1 MRWRRSLVMSKS
13 NLNLPTVAFD
23 VKSDIEDGYSGYFI
37 VAFVDLLGTD
47 AKNAEIKAQPEF
59 PSEMLEREVGKVKAF
74 QRNFYRMLDTLVESA
89 ARLNTQRPESENI
102 AIEKLRGNDVI
113 SYAFSDSI
121 IFHASLNDKLGREVP
136 VSSCLT
142 IMAALVYV
150 QLWSLSC
157 GHPFRGGVEI
167 GRAAVFNGNQI
178 LGPALSDAVKL
189 EKQAQ
194 FPRII
199 IGEEVRK
206 YLQLFSQLPPDAPAK
221 HANRSYAE
229 LCRSLICESDEPSE
243 LYKIDAD
250 KGDKKSIF
258 SLDIHSDFVVSLFRD
273 KQQHEELVTKAR
285 NFADGQVQ
293 RFASQEGNDE
303 KLVCHYRHLLDYL
316 NDRAE

>member
-1 MRWRRSLVMSKS
+1 M
-13 NLNLPTVAFD
+13 TD
-23 VKSDIEDGYSGYFI
+23 VKPDIEDGYSGYFI

-59 PSEMLEREVGKVKAF
+59 PSEMLEREVNKVKAF
-74 QRNFYRMLDTLVESA
+74 QRNFYGIFDA
-89 ARLNTQRPESENI
+89 ASDAAKRFDSQRPENLK
-102 AIEKLRGNDVI
+102 AAFEKLKGNDVV

-121 IFHASLNDKLGREVP
+121 IFYASLNDKQGREAP
-136 VSSCLT
+136 VSSCFT
-142 IMAALVYV
+142 ILVALVYV
-150 QLWSLSC
+150 QLWSLSR

-194 FPRII
+194 FPRIL
-199 IGEEVRK
+199 IGEGARK
-206 YLQLFSQLPPDAPAK
+206 YLQLYNQLPPDAPEK

-229 LCRSLICESDEPSE
+229 LCVGLICESDEPNE
-243 LYKIDAD
+243 LCKKDAD

-273 KQQHEELVTKAR
+273 KQQHEELVSKAR
-285 NFADGQVQ
+285 EFAESQIQ
-293 RFASQEGNDE
+293 IFTSQEGNNDNE
-303 KLVCHYRHLLDYL
+303 KLACRYRHLLSYL
-316 NDRAE
+316 NDRTE